1 MRKFAE
7 LYESID
13 ATTSTNDKVDAMA
26 EYFQS
31 ATSADSAWALYYLT
45 GRRLKRFISSRS
57 LRDWTLELTQVREWL
72 YDECYSSVGDTAEVC
87 SLLLDSY
94 DLDQVDRSNTPEYN
108 LSLDEWMTNRI
119 KPLAKADEQTQK
131 ETVVDWWTKL
141 DRHGIFVLNKLLT
154 GSFRVGV
161 SQSLVARALAKITK
175 HEVAEISHRLMG
187 NWEPTPEWFEQLTSA
202 EAATHSLSTP
212 YPFYLASPI

>member
-57 LRDWTLELTQVREWL
+57 LRDWTLELTQVREW
-72 YDECYSSVGDTAEVC
+72 
-87 SLLLDSY
+87 
-94 DLDQVDRSNTPEYN
+94 
-108 LSLDEWMTNRI
+108 
-119 KPLAKADEQTQK
+119 
-131 ETVVDWWTKL
+131 
-141 DRHGIFVLNKLLT
+141 
-154 GSFRVGV
+154 
-161 SQSLVARALAKITK
+161 
-175 HEVAEISHRLMG
+175 
-187 NWEPTPEWFEQLTSA
+187 
-202 EAATHSLSTP
+202 
-212 YPFYLASPI
+212 